1 MTLKYIEKK
10 LQKADLA
17 QAKLYLFCNFVSL
30 LLITAYSAMM
40 FSPTVLLVLPEGGDS
55 RKQMVAVFV
64 LALFGCVVF
73 TVYAA
78 GLFFRKK
85 ARQLGTLMALGA
97 DRCRLLPG
105 LIREVLV
112 LSSVSAF
119 AGILAGFPFVMILW
133 NGFRLFITDSS
144 QMVLMF
150 DFKCLYLSAA
160 FFVIV
165 VTFSGLTA
173 YRYLKKTNIMEVMH
187 EEHRNEPVRKLGI
200 WCGPAGML
208 LVLFG
213 AILGYSAPAVYMK
226 LFSAYSPAWINLLY
240 APVFV
245 GLYMIMLHTVVHGW
259 RSHKKNPYK
268 NLIARSMMKFQGKQT
283 VNNLLVS
290 TVLIAGSV
298 FAIFYIPIMSVGST
312 MEVNSRPYDYYYHYR
327 ADQTI
332 PGKDDISAL
341 AAGHSLAIKDYKSA
355 PYLSLAM
362 DGIAEVEDEG
372 NAFHYERLPFF
383 MEAKFLSENSFEILT
398 GEKISVEKGG
408 YMPVTDENETG
419 IYRLNSTANV
429 LTNMVTFESLPVSFA
444 GYAHYGF
451 LVDDVGYYVLNNED
465 YDTIASG
472 LTPDWMGTAAF
483 FNMDGEDS
491 YEFADDFFHTL
502 LSSFGPECE
511 TPSYYDRVTKYYR
524 NQKGEV
530 YWGDTPDMTPIS
542 FSNPDTSEFRI
553 YWTYMPKC
561 RILDRTDFN
570 RTFSVFLMMFL
581 FIAIICS
588 LAAMV
593 ISYTRCMTIILNNR
607 YVFED
612 LKRLGASPAFLQKEI
627 RAQAAPVFKI
637 PTLAGMIAM
646 YLLYGLLIFGNDGKV
661 TGSEL
666 GGMAVCFFILIGVA
680 AVYYLVYRC
689 TIKNMWRI
697 IHASS

>member
-1 MTLKYIEKK
+1 MTLRFLEKK

-78 GLFFRKK
+78 SLFFRKK

-97 DRCRLLPG
+97 SGQRLLPG
-105 LIREVLV
+105 LLREVLI
-112 LSSVSAF
+112 LSSASAF
-119 AGILAGFPFVMILW
+119 AGILAGFPFVMTLW
-133 NGFRLFITDSS
+133 NSFRLLITDST
-144 QMVLMF
+144 QMALTF
-150 DFKCLYLSAA
+150 DFKCLYLSVV

-165 VTFSGLTA
+165 VAFSCLTA

-187 EEHRNEPVRKLGI
+187 EEHRNEPVRKPGI
-200 WCGPAGML
+200 WCGPVGML
-208 LVLFG
+208 LVLVG
-213 AILGYSAPAVYMK
+213 AVLGYNAPGLYAK
-226 LFSAYSPAWINLLY
+226 LFSAYSPAWINILY

-290 TVLIAGSV
+290 TVLIAGSA
-298 FAIFYIPIMSVGST
+298 FAIFYIPMISVGSS
-312 MEVNSRPYDYYYHYR
+312 MEINARSYDYYYHYR
-327 ADQTI
+327 ADQAI
-332 PGKDDISAL
+332 PGEEEIAAL
-341 AAGHSLAIKDYKSA
+341 AADYGLRIKDYKSA
-355 PYLSLAM
+355 PYLTLAM
-362 DGIAEVEDEG
+362 DGITEVEDEG
-372 NAFHYERLPFF
+372 NAFHYERIPFF
-383 MEAKFLSENSFEILT
+383 IEGKFLSENSFEILT
-398 GEKISVEKGG
+398 GKKICVEKGS
-408 YMPVTDENETG
+408 YMPISNDDETG
-419 IYRLNSTANV
+419 TYRFNDTANV
-429 LTNMVTFESLPVSFA
+429 LTNMITLESLPVSFT
-444 GYAHYGF
+444 GYAHYNS
-451 LVDDVGYYVLNNED
+451 LVSDPGYYVLNNED

-491 YEFADDFFHTL
+491 YEFAEDFFYTL
-502 LSSFGPECE
+502 ISSFGPECE
-511 TPSYYDRVTKYYR
+511 TSIYYDRVTKYYA
-524 NQKGEV
+524 NQNGEV
-530 YWGDTPDMTPIS
+530 YWGDTPRMTQLS
-542 FSNPDTSEFRI
+542 FSEPDTSEFRTF
-553 YWTYMPKC
+553 WTYMPKC
-561 RILDRTDFN
+561 RILDQTDFT

-593 ISYTRCMTIILNNR
+593 ISYTRCMTITLNNR

-627 RAQAAPVFKI
+627 RAQAAPVFRI
-637 PTLAGMIAM
+637 PALVGMIAM
-646 YLLYGLLIFGNDGKV
+646 YLLYGLLIFGNDGRI
-661 TGSEL
+661 TSGEL
-666 GGMAVCFFILIGVA
+666 GGMAVCFVILSGIA
-680 AVYYLVYRC
+680 AIYYLVYRC
-689 TIKNMWRI
+689 TIKNMWRQCNT
-697 IHASS
+697 